1 MLQERIETLFLRL
14 VAMQSDTNTVR
25 EAYIAEQILLW
36 IKEQIYFKTHPELC
50 GALPLE
56 DDPYERSV
64 IWSLVKGKGRKT
76 IVLMHHHDA
85 IDIEEYGQLK
95 SVALR
100 PDELA
105 RALSE
110 KNLSEK
116 VRKDLESD
124 EWLFG
129 RGTADMKSGAAIQ
142 LVLSAYFSELEDFE
156 HNVLLLSVPDE
167 ETLSRGML
175 SAVNLMAEIRDTY
188 DLDYLLTINSE
199 PYFNQTKGK
208 AIFYEGSV
216 GKIMPVLYV
225 KGVKSHIGD
234 PFNGFNPSLVLSD
247 LQKKTELN
255 IDLCDVS
262 GDEATPPPIWVNL
275 KDRKKA
281 YDASIPEAAT
291 GYFNWLTFTRSPNKI
306 MDKLLAL
313 ANRSLRD
320 TLNHFE
326 DAYENYCMLT
336 GETPVKNQFV
346 PRVYPF
352 EAVFQMAM
360 ETKGTP
366 FLEAYYLFQEEVK
379 QLLDRNQITLP
390 EATTRL
396 VEYVQDVISLE
407 GPVII
412 VALSGPYYP
421 HVNNKTITHKLPFDL
436 EATINQIASEKYN
449 LVFESQGY
457 FMGISD
463 LSYATWCGDKEDIK
477 RIKNNSPG
485 WDVIYKIPFKA
496 LSTLEMPVINLGP
509 WGKDL
514 HKITER
520 VYKKDV
526 YERMPYLIKELMIKV
541 FE

>member
-175 SAVNLMAEIRDTY
+175 SAVNLMAELRDTY

-496 LSTLEMPVINLGP
+496 LLTLEMPVINLGP